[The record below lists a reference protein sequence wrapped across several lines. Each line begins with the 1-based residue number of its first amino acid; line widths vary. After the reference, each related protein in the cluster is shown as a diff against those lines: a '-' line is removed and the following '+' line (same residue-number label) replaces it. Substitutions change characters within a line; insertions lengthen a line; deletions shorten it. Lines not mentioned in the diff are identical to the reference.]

1 MANTLKNVIQNDIG
15 TTLTSVYTVPSST
28 TTILIGL
35 TLANTLA
42 NQQIDVSVSVTDTS
56 AGVTSYII
64 KNAAV
69 APGGALVPVG
79 GDQKIILEA
88 TDVLKVQSSAAT
100 SLDVIA
106 SVVEQS

>member
-1 MANTLKNVIQNDIG
+1 MANTLKNVVSNNIG
-15 TTLTSVYTVPSST
+15 TTEATLYTVPAST

-42 NQQIDVSVSVTDTS
+42 NQQINVSVSVTDTS
-56 AGVTSYII
+56 AGVTSYIV

>member
-42 NQQIDVSVSVTDTS
+42 NQQINVSVSVTDTS
-56 AGVTSYII
+56 AGVTSYIV

-88 TDVLKVQSSAAT
+88 TDVLKVQSSAAS

>member
-1 MANTLKNVIQNDIG
+1 MANTLKNVIKSGIG
-15 TTLTSVYTVPSST
+15 ITDTVVYTVPAST

-35 TLANTLA
+35 TLSNTLA
-42 NQQIDVSVSVTDTS
+42 NQQINITATVTDTS
-56 AGVTSYII
+56 TGVIAHII
-64 KNAAV
+64 KNAAI

-79 GDQKIILEA
+79 GDQKIILET
-88 TDVLKVQSSAAT
+88 TDVLKVYSSAGD

>member
-42 NQQIDVSVSVTDTS
+42 NQQINVSVSVTDTS
-56 AGVTSYII
+56 AGVTSYIV

-88 TDVLKVQSSAAT
+88 TDVLKVQSSVAT

>member
-42 NQQIDVSVSVTDTS
+42 NQQINVSVSVTDTS
-56 AGVTSYII
+56 AGVTSYIV

>member
-56 AGVTSYII
+56 AGVTSYIV

-88 TDVLKVQSSAAT
+88 TDVLKVQSSAAS

>member
-56 AGVTSYII
+56 AGVTSYIV

>member
-42 NQQIDVSVSVTDTS
+42 NQQINVSVSVTDTS

-88 TDVLKVQSSAAT
+88 TDVLKVQSSNAT